1 MIYAVMPEMV
11 CAPHEGENMQYAGII
26 IHCFPLKEPQD
37 HRTGPGATQTT
48 HEKSLKFV

>member
-26 IHCFPLKEPQD
+26 IHCFPQNPLMNLKT
-37 HRTGPGATQTT
+37 TGLVL
-48 HEKSLKFV
+48 KSPKQPTKNP